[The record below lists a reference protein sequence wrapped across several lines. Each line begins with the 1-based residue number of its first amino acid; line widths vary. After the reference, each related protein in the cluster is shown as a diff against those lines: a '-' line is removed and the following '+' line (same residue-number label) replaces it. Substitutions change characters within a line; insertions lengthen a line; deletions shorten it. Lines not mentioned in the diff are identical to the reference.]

1 MTALR
6 GGCAAPHKPLTL
18 GTSTGVGGHQREVG
32 VLRNFVNAFKNLR
45 NIVMIASGTAALV
58 AAAPAMAHTQC
69 APYAREISG
78 IDLHGAA
85 GGWWAQ
91 ADGVYARGNAPKAG
105 SVLAFRATRSMPSGH
120 VATVSKV
127 VDERHVML
135 DHANWSRPG
144 MIEHAALAEDVSEK
158 GDWSQVR
165 VWYAPIHALGL
176 RATPAYGFIYH
187 DAPAKDTVRLALRD

>member
-1 MTALR
+1 M
-6 GGCAAPHKPLTL
+6 
-18 GTSTGVGGHQREVG
+18 S
-32 VLRNFVNAFKNLR
+32 RNIFSAFKNLR
-45 NIVMIASGTAALV
+45 NIAISAAIAASGIAVLAT
-58 AAAPAMAHTQC
+58 AAPAAAHTQC

-78 IDLHGAA
+78 ISLHGAA

-91 ADGVYARGNAPKAG
+91 ADGLYDRGNAPKVG
-105 SVLAFRATRSMPSGH
+105 SVLAFRATHAMPSGH

-127 VDERHVML
+127 VDERHVLL
-135 DHANWSRPG
+135 DHANWSGPG

-176 RATPAYGFIYH
+176 RAAPAYGFIYSN
-187 DAPAKDTVRLALRD
+187 APAKDATRLALRD

>member
-1 MTALR
+1 M
-6 GGCAAPHKPLTL
+6 
-18 GTSTGVGGHQREVG
+18 S
-32 VLRNFVNAFKNLR
+32 RNIFSAFKNLR
-45 NIVMIASGTAALV
+45 NIAVTASGIAVLAL
-58 AAAPAMAHTQC
+58 AAPASAHTQC

-91 ADGVYARGNAPKAG
+91 ADGLYDRGNAPKVG
-105 SVLAFRATRSMPSGH
+105 SVLAFRATHAMPSGH

-127 VDERHVML
+127 VDERHVLL

-158 GDWSQVR
+158 GDWSAVR

-176 RATPAYGFIYH
+176 RAAPAYGFIYSNTPGG
-187 DAPAKDTVRLALRD
+187 AAKDATRLALRD